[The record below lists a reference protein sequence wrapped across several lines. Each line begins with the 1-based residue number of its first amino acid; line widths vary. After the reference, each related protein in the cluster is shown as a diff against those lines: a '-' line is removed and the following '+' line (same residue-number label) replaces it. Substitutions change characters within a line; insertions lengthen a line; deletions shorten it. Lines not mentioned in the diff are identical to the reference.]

1 MRINWKLQNHFNFQ
15 NNFKCS
21 DETCNND
28 AMDVDRGG
36 SPGNDKMEDDESEN
50 ENENEL
56 SRNPLM
62 KSDSWDD
69 QVLKIYKMKSF
80 AFCPLTEMVN

>member
-1 MRINWKLQNHFNFQ
+1 M
-15 NNFKCS
+15 
-21 DETCNND
+21 E
-28 AMDVDRGG
+28 VDRSG

-56 SRNPLM
+56 SRNPLA

-69 QVLKIYKMKSF
+69 QVKH
-80 AFCPLTEMVN
+80 N